1 MRATLSRTAA
11 ALGATLALSACGQ
24 DRREADDAGLFR
36 PTVPYAEQDA
46 QTRLRVARMEGYFP
60 DTALITHDGR
70 RVRFYEDL
78 VRDKVVLFQFMY
90 TRCDGT

>member
-11 ALGATLALSACGQ
+11 ALGAALALAACREAG
-24 DRREADDAGLFR
+24 READDAGLFR
-36 PTVPYAEQDA
+36 PSVPYAEQDA
-46 QTRLRVARMEGYFP
+46 ETRRRVARMEGYFP
-60 DTALITHDGR
+60 NTELITHDGR

-78 VRDKVVLFQFMY
+78 VRDKTVLFQFMY